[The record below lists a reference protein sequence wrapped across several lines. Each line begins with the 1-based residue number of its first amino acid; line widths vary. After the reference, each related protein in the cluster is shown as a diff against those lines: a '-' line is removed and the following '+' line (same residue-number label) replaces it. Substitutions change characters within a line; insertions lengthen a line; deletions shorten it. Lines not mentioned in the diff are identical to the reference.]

1 MRTFLWLMAGL
12 IGFGAASSF
21 AQGPALDPLPVN
33 TCPSG
38 KNLKLVW
45 VANEVATDGGV
56 TTGPGFAE
64 TMVVCHSTEKTGG
77 KNLDLFV
84 ELYDF
89 GGNAVSLASACDVK
103 AGATAAFVTLPTIP
117 PYIPS
122 VGIGAFAP
130 VAAVTPPGSLRIMAT
145 KPKIV
150 CDVTVYDTFLFQ
162 SGVHLGPA
170 WSKDVTV
177 TKAKAPQKG
186 D

>member
-1 MRTFLWLMAGL
+1 MRAVQWLFAAL
-12 IGFGAASSF
+12 IGFGAASAN
-21 AQGPALDPLPVN
+21 AQGPVLDPVPAN

-45 VANEVATDGGV
+45 VANEAATDGGGV
-56 TTGPGFAE
+56 GPGFAE

-77 KNLDLFV
+77 KNLDLYV
-84 ELYDF
+84 QLYDF
-89 GGNAVSLASACDVK
+89 GGLPVSTASACDVMP
-103 AGATAAFVTLPTIP
+103 GHTAAFVTGLPFP
-117 PYIPS
+117 PYIP
-122 VGIGAFAP
+122 VGGAGAFTPLAP
-130 VAAVTPPGSLRIMAT
+130 VVPPGSLRILGT

-150 CDVTVYDTFLFQ
+150 CDVTLYDTGGPAAGF
-162 SGVHLGPA
+162 SPGPA